1 MDILER
7 LVDITSTSE
16 SPFVIEFGACDGY
29 HTNLMLDIITKNKI
43 DYKYHIFEPIES
55 LIPHIKNRIFRYI
68 NSNPLNVRI
77 FNEAISSQ
85 TGQFSLYQSGGGKT
99 ENGVVV
105 ENYYG
110 SSSIRKPK
118 LVTEAWSEMTF
129 TEITCNAITFDDY
142 LKREGLE
149 NQIID
154 FIWADIQGAE
164 VDLIKGGVE
173 AFKNVRYFYTE
184 YCESELYEGEI
195 NLQGILDLL
204 PDFEIVE
211 DYNGDVLLKNK
222 FLH

>member
-7 LVDITSTSE
+7 LQEITSTIE

-29 HTNLMLDIITKNKI
+29 HTNLMLDIITKNKVN
-43 DYKYHIFEPIES
+43 YRYHIFEPIAS
-55 LIPHIKNRIFRYI
+55 LIPHIHNRIGRYV
-68 NSNPLNVRI
+68 NANPLNVKI

-85 TGQFSLYQSGGGKT
+85 TGEFSLYQSGGGKT
-99 ENGVVV
+99 ENGIVV

-118 LVTEAWSEMTF
+118 LVTEARKEMTF

-142 LKREGLE
+142 LTREGLAG
-149 NQIID
+149 QVID

-164 VDLIKGGVE
+164 VDLIKGGTE
-173 AFKNVRYFYTE
+173 SFKNVRYFYTE
-184 YCESELYEGEI
+184 YCDSELYEGEI

-222 FLH
+222 NL